1 MPKAGFSSIEKS
13 TQKTKEWLHEIQ
25 DELGWE
31 NENMV
36 YIATR
41 AVIQTLRDRLPVEEA
56 VELAD
61 ELPMVMKGMYYEG
74 YKATG
79 KPEKIK
85 NREEFFQKV
94 QEKSPRRPIKTE
106 EATKAVFN
114 TLERKLGKAGE
125 IRQVRHNLPKDLQ
138 NLWESSIKR

>member
-1 MPKAGFSSIEKS
+1 MPKAKFSSIEKS
-13 TQKTKEWLHEIQ
+13 SQKTKEWLHEIQ

-31 NENMV
+31 DENMV

-74 YKATG
+74 YSASG
-79 KPEKIK
+79 KPQKIK
-85 NREEFFQKV
+85 NSEEFFQKV
-94 QEKSPRRPIKTE
+94 QEKSPRRPIKSE
-106 EATKAVFN
+106 EATKAVFH
-114 TLERKLGKAGE
+114 TLEKKLSGGGE
-125 IRQVRHNLPKDLQ
+125 LNQVKVNLPKDIQ
-138 NLWESSIKR
+138 KLWEF